1 MAVVGRP
8 RTFDKNE
15 ALTKAMYVFWE
26 KGYEG
31 TTMADL
37 IESIGIKA
45 PSIYAAFGNKDAIF
59 KEVVTHYLPIVVNG
73 QLGTLNNIPNIYE
86 AVDNT
91 LKECVS
97 LFSSNDNPHNCLIM
111 TAAINTSPEHIEHVE
126 ALKNIRHDYKAAW
139 RKRFEKAILDNQMIN
154 EANPNELAE
163 YFTTIIQGMA
173 LRAKDGASRD
183 DLVKT
188 SEIAIKILKQFVDK
202 NIISKK
208 PD

>member
-8 RTFDKNE
+8 RTFDKDE

-126 ALKNIRHDYKAAW
+126 ALKNIRNDYKAAW
-139 RKRFEKAILDNQMIN
+139 RKRFEKAVLDNQMIN
-154 EANPNELAE
+154 GANPNELAE

-183 DLVKT
+183 DLEKT

-202 NIISKK
+202 NIVSKK